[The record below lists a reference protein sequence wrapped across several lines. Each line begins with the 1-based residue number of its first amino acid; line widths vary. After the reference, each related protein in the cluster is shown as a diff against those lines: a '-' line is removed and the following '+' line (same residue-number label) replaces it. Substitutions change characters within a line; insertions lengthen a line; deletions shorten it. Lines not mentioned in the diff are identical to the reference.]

1 LKKILHVSFS
11 KSGGA
16 GTVAQRLHDYQS
28 KFPDYESEFLFDFQG
43 SIRTDKFSDLS
54 LTSKVIID
62 NKIIKKYNQ
71 KVLLSLFRNREKREF
86 FESITSHS
94 GITHLHWINGII
106 NFNSLSKLIKLDR
119 KLVWTVHDMEP
130 FTGGCHS
137 SLDCDQLSKECIKCP
152 IVYPPFRRSI
162 RNQFQAKK
170 AFYLNH
176 ESIFYAFPSHW
187 MQKQFNLAFPDAV
200 IRSTIVANPISS
212 IFFESNTDIKSIST
226 SPLNGLVVGFVS
238 SSLNDPLKRFD
249 FVVRILK
256 RVSEST
262 NTTITL
268 VAIGMPTKINTFNSK
283 IKIIQP
289 GLLSDEKTILS
300 FYASTDILI
309 SASLSESFGLSIAE
323 AGALGIPSIV
333 QNGSGSSEIIIDG
346 LNGLVANDEAEFIS
360 KLIEFS
366 SNYSL
371 REKLSNNIKT
381 YARENW
387 RIEKVAARYDE
398 IYSELD

>member
-1 LKKILHVSFS
+1 LKKIQHVSFS

-16 GTVAQRLHDYQS
+16 GIVAYRLQEFQS
-28 KFPDYESEFLFDFQG
+28 KFPDYESTFLFDFHG
-43 SIRTDKFSDLS
+43 SIGTDKFKDLS
-54 LTSKVIID
+54 LTSRVIID
-62 NKIIKKYNQ
+62 NKMIKKYNQ
-71 KVLLSLFRNREKREF
+71 KVLLSLLRNRENLEI
-86 FESITSHS
+86 FELIKSHS

-106 NFNSLSKLIKLDR
+106 DFNSLAKLVKLNK
-119 KLVWTVHDMEP
+119 KLVWTIHDMEP

-137 SLDCDQLSKECIKCP
+137 SLGCDQLSKECIKCP

-170 AFYLNH
+170 AFYMKDK
-176 ESIFYAFPSHW
+176 SIFYTFPSRW
-187 MQKQFNLAFPDAV
+187 MQKQYKLAFPDV
-200 IRSTIVANPISS
+200 EIRSAIVANPISS
-212 IFFESNTDIKSIST
+212 IFFESNIDVKAIST
-226 SPLNGLVVGFVS
+226 SSLNDLVVGFVS
-238 SSLNDPLKRFD
+238 TSLNDPLKRFN
-249 FVVRILK
+249 FVVRMLK
-256 RVSEST
+256 KVSEST
-262 NTTITL
+262 NRSITL

-289 GLLSDEKTILS
+289 GLLSDEKTILD
-300 FYASTDILI
+300 FYASMDILI

-366 SNYSL
+366 TNFSL

-381 YARENW
+381 YASENW
-387 RIEKVAARYDE
+387 HIEKVAARYDE

>member
-1 LKKILHVSFS
+1 LKKIQHISFS

-16 GTVAQRLHDYQS
+16 GTVAQRLHEFQS
-28 KFPDYESEFLFDFQG
+28 KFPDYESKFLFDFHG
-43 SIRTDKFSDLS
+43 SIGTDKFRDLS
-54 LTSKVIID
+54 LTSRAIID
-62 NKIIKKYNQ
+62 NKIIKKYDQ
-71 KVLLSLFRNREKREF
+71 KVLLSLFRNRENRQF
-86 FESITSHS
+86 FELIKSHS

-106 NFNSLSKLIKLDR
+106 DFNSLSKLIKLNK
-119 KLVWTVHDMEP
+119 KLVWTIHDMEP

-137 SLDCDQLSKECIKCP
+137 SLDCDQLSIECIKCP

-162 RNQFQAKK
+162 RNQFQTKK
-170 AFYLNH
+170 AFYMSRK
-176 ESIFYAFPSHW
+176 SIFYTFPSHW
-187 MQKQFNLAFPDAV
+187 MQKQFNLAFPDV
-200 IRSTIVANPISS
+200 EIRSAIVANPISS
-212 IFFESNTDIKSIST
+212 IFFGSNIDVKAIST
-226 SPLNGLVVGFVS
+226 SPLNDLVVGFVS

-249 FVVRILK
+249 FVVRMLK
-256 RVSEST
+256 KLSGST
-262 NTTITL
+262 NRSITL
-268 VAIGMPTKINTFNSK
+268 VAIGLPTKINTFNSK

-300 FYASTDILI
+300 FYASMDILI
-309 SASLSESFGLSIAE
+309 SASLSESFGLSLAE

-346 LNGLVANDEAEFIS
+346 LNGLVANDEAEFIG
-360 KLIEFS
+360 KIIEFS

-387 RIEKVAARYDE
+387 HIEKVAARYDE
-398 IYSELD
+398 IYLELD

>member
-1 LKKILHVSFS
+1 
-11 KSGGA
+11 
-16 GTVAQRLHDYQS
+16 
-28 KFPDYESEFLFDFQG
+28 
-43 SIRTDKFSDLS
+43 
-54 LTSKVIID
+54 
-62 NKIIKKYNQ
+62 
-71 KVLLSLFRNREKREF
+71 
-86 FESITSHS
+86 
-94 GITHLHWINGII
+94 
-106 NFNSLSKLIKLDR
+106 
-119 KLVWTVHDMEP
+119 MEP
-130 FTGGCHS
+130 FTGGCYS

-152 IVYPPFRRSI
+152 IVYPPFRGSI

-187 MQKQFNLAFPDAV
+187 MQKQFNLAFPDVV

-262 NTTITL
+262 NTAITL

-300 FYASTDILI
+300 FYESMDILI

-366 SNYSL
+366 TNFSL

-387 RIEKVAARYDE
+387 HIEKVAARYDE

>member
-1 LKKILHVSFS
+1 MKKIQHVSFS

-16 GTVAQRLHDYQS
+16 GTVAHRLQEFQS
-28 KFPDYESEFLFDFQG
+28 ELPDYESKFLFDFHQ
-43 SIRTDKFSDLS
+43 SIRNDKFKDLS
-54 LTSKVIID
+54 LTSKAIID

-71 KVLLSLFRNREKREF
+71 KVLLSLFRNRDNPQF
-86 FESITSHS
+86 FELIKSHY
-94 GITHLHWINGII
+94 GVTHLHWINGII
-106 NFNSLSKLIKLDR
+106 NFDSLSKLVKLNK
-119 KLVWTVHDMEP
+119 KLVWTIHDMEP

-137 SLDCDQLSKECIKCP
+137 SLDCDQLSKGCIKCP
-152 IVYPPFRRSI
+152 IVYPIFRRSI
-162 RNQFQAKK
+162 RNQFQTKK
-170 AFYLNH
+170 DFYMSR
-176 ESIFYAFPSHW
+176 ESIFYTFPSHW
-187 MQKQFNLAFPDAV
+187 TQKQFNLAFPDV
-200 IRSTIVANPISS
+200 EIRSAIVANPVSS
-212 IFFESNTDIKSIST
+212 IFFGSNIDVKATLT
-226 SPLNGLVVGFVS
+226 SPLNDLVVGFVS

-256 RVSEST
+256 KLSEST
-262 NTTITL
+262 NRSITL

-300 FYASTDILI
+300 FYASMDILI
-309 SASLSESFGLSIAE
+309 SASLTESFGLSIAE

-366 SNYSL
+366 TNFSL

-387 RIEKVAARYDE
+387 HIEKVAARYDE

>member
-1 LKKILHVSFS
+1 LKKIQHVSFS

-16 GTVAQRLHDYQS
+16 GTVAHRLQEFQS
-28 KFPDYESEFLFDFQG
+28 ELPDYESKFLFDFHQ
-43 SIRTDKFSDLS
+43 SIRNDKFKDLS
-54 LTSKVIID
+54 LTSKAIID

-71 KVLLSLFRNREKREF
+71 KVLLSLFRNRDNRQF
-86 FESITSHS
+86 FELIKSHS
-94 GITHLHWINGII
+94 GVTHLHWINGII
-106 NFNSLSKLIKLDR
+106 NFDSLSKLVKLNK
-119 KLVWTVHDMEP
+119 KLVWTIHDMEP
-130 FTGGCHS
+130 FTGGCHY
-137 SLDCDQLSKECIKCP
+137 SLDCDQLSKGCIKCP
-152 IVYPPFRRSI
+152 IVYPIFRRSI
-162 RNQFQAKK
+162 RNQFQTKK
-170 AFYLNH
+170 AFFMSRK
-176 ESIFYAFPSHW
+176 SIFYTFPSHW
-187 MQKQFNLAFPDAV
+187 MQKQFNLAFPDV
-200 IRSTIVANPISS
+200 EIRSAIVANPISS
-212 IFFESNTDIKSIST
+212 IFFESNIDVKAIST
-226 SPLNGLVVGFVS
+226 SPLNDLVVGFVS

-249 FVVRILK
+249 FVVRMLK
-256 RVSEST
+256 KVSEST
-262 NTTITL
+262 NRSITL

-289 GLLSDEKTILS
+289 GLLSDDKTILS
-300 FYASTDILI
+300 FYASMDILI

-366 SNYSL
+366 TNFSL

-387 RIEKVAARYDE
+387 HIEKVASRYDE

>member
-1 LKKILHVSFS
+1 MKKIQHVSFS

-16 GTVAQRLHDYQS
+16 GTVAHRLQEFQS
-28 KFPDYESEFLFDFQG
+28 NFPDYESTFLFDFHG
-43 SIRTDKFSDLS
+43 SIGTDKFKDLS
-54 LTSKVIID
+54 LTSRVIID
-62 NKIIKKYNQ
+62 NKMIKKYNQ
-71 KVLLSLFRNREKREF
+71 KVLLSLLRNRENLEI
-86 FESITSHS
+86 FELIKSHS

-106 NFNSLSKLIKLDR
+106 DFNSLAKLVKLNK
-119 KLVWTVHDMEP
+119 KLVWTIHDMEP

-137 SLDCDQLSKECIKCP
+137 SLGCDQLSKECIKCP

-170 AFYLNH
+170 AFYMKDK
-176 ESIFYAFPSHW
+176 SIFYTFPSRW
-187 MQKQFNLAFPDAV
+187 MQKQYKLAFPDV
-200 IRSTIVANPISS
+200 EIRSAIVANPISS
-212 IFFESNTDIKSIST
+212 IFFESNINVKAIST
-226 SPLNGLVVGFVS
+226 SPLNDLVVGFVS
-238 SSLNDPLKRFD
+238 SSLNDPLKRFN
-249 FVVRILK
+249 FVVRMLK
-256 RVSEST
+256 KVSEST
-262 NTTITL
+262 NISITL
-268 VAIGMPTKINTFNSK
+268 IAIGMPTTINTISSK

-289 GLLSDEKTILS
+289 GLLSDEKTILD
-300 FYASTDILI
+300 FYASMDILI

-366 SNYSL
+366 TNYSL
-371 REKLSNNIKT
+371 REKLSNNIKI
-381 YARENW
+381 YAKDNW
-387 RIEKVAARYDE
+387 HIEKVAARYDE

>member
-1 LKKILHVSFS
+1 MKKIQHVSFS

-16 GTVAQRLHDYQS
+16 GIVAHRLQEFQS
-28 KFPDYESEFLFDFQG
+28 KFPDYESTFLFDFHG
-43 SIRTDKFSDLS
+43 SIGTDKFKDLS
-54 LTSKVIID
+54 LTSRVIID
-62 NKIIKKYNQ
+62 NKMIKKYNQ
-71 KVLLSLFRNREKREF
+71 KVLLSLFRNSENRQF
-86 FESITSHS
+86 FELIKSHS

-106 NFNSLSKLIKLDR
+106 DFNSLAKLVKLNK
-119 KLVWTVHDMEP
+119 KLVWTIHDMEP

-137 SLDCDQLSKECIKCP
+137 SLGCDQLSKECIKCP

-170 AFYLNH
+170 AFYMKDK
-176 ESIFYAFPSHW
+176 SIFYTFPSRW
-187 MQKQFNLAFPDAV
+187 MQKQYKLAFPDFE
-200 IRSTIVANPISS
+200 IRSAIVANPISS
-212 IFFESNTDIKSIST
+212 IFFESNINDKAIST
-226 SPLNGLVVGFVS
+226 SPLNDLVVGFVS
-238 SSLNDPLKRFD
+238 SSLNDPLKRFN
-249 FVVRILK
+249 FVVRMLK
-256 RVSEST
+256 KVSEST
-262 NTTITL
+262 NISITL
-268 VAIGMPTKINTFNSK
+268 IAIGMPTTINTIRSK
-283 IKIIQP
+283 VKIIQP
-289 GLLSDEKTILS
+289 GLLSDEKTILD
-300 FYASTDILI
+300 FYASMDILI

-366 SNYSL
+366 TNYSL

-381 YARENW
+381 YAKENW
-387 RIEKVAARYDE
+387 HIAKIASRYDE

>member
-16 GTVAQRLHDYQS
+16 GIVAERLHDYQNNLS
-28 KFPDYESEFLFDFQG
+28 DYESSFLFDFQG
-43 SIRTDKFSDLS
+43 SIRTEKFVDLS
-54 LTSKVIID
+54 LTSRAIID

-71 KVLLSLFRNREKREF
+71 KALLSLFRNREKSKFLEMI
-86 FESITSHS
+86 ESNS
-94 GITHLHWINGII
+94 GVTHLHWINGII
-106 NFNSLSKLIKLDR
+106 NFNALLKLIKLNK
-119 KLVWTVHDMEP
+119 KLVWTFHDMEP
-130 FTGGCHS
+130 FTGGCHN
-137 SLDCDQLSKECIKCP
+137 SLDCDQLSKECDKCP
-152 IVYPPFRRSI
+152 IVYAPFRRNI
-162 RNQFQAKK
+162 RNQFQSKK
-170 AFYLNH
+170 EFYLKDN
-176 ESIFYAFPSHW
+176 SIFYAYPSRW
-187 MQKQFNLAFPDAV
+187 MQKQFNLAFPNV
-200 IRSTIVANPISS
+200 EIRSAIVANPISS
-212 IFFESNTDIKSIST
+212 IFFEPSTDIKAIST
-226 SPLNGLVVGFVS
+226 SPLNDLVVGFVS
-238 SSLNDPLKRFD
+238 TSLNDPLKRFD
-249 FVVRILK
+249 FVVRILEK
-256 RVSEST
+256 VSVQT
-262 NTTITL
+262 NRSITL

-300 FYASTDILI
+300 FYASMDILI

-366 SNYSL
+366 TNFSL

-381 YARENW
+381 YAKENW
-387 RIEKVAARYDE
+387 HIEKVAARYDE